1 MNLNNLCWNGFST
14 SLLLFVLSH
23 ILLTIFLDVLIP
35 PPQPRPYKAQII
47 KYVFIQKRFLV
58 ETPQGYSLCT
68 TTLHHHNL
76 LEFLYLLVFWKMFTA
91 YHAIMFAVLLIGG
104 AGVIFQAS
112 SGDDSLANNPI
123 PVKATE
129 SKFDLNTY

>member
-1 MNLNNLCWNGFST
+1 
-14 SLLLFVLSH
+14 
-23 ILLTIFLDVLIP
+23 
-35 PPQPRPYKAQII
+35 
-47 KYVFIQKRFLV
+47 
-58 ETPQGYSLCT
+58 
-68 TTLHHHNL
+68 
-76 LEFLYLLVFWKMFTA
+76 MFTA

-129 SKFDLNTY
+129 SNFDLNIYYVQSRFNRCAHAHTSLSHKQLANNIRTNAVKISA